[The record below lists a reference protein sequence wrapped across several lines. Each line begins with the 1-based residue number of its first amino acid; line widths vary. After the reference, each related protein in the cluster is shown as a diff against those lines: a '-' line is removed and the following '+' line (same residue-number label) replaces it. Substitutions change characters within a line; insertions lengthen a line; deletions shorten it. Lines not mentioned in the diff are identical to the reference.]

1 MAMAARRALRIE
13 SLAADVSYRVTP
25 IPIPMLIDVR
35 VVFFAESGSVSL
47 VTWTLTCRRAA
58 VARARSMGACAAW
71 GLGLSTPQARGC
83 FAADETRG
91 TRREPEGT
99 RCGMRDAGCGMRDAG
114 CGTAPGQNSSRG

>member
-58 VARARSMGACAAW
+58 VARASSMRPEGW
-71 GLGLSTPQARGC
+71 GLALCTPQAAGVFRSDTKRGY
-83 FAADETRG
+83 EV
-91 TRREPEGT
+91 
-99 RCGMRDAGCGMRDAG
+99 RDRLR
-114 CGTAPGQNSSRG
+114 TPGP

>member
-58 VARARSMGACAAW
+58 VARASSMRPEGW
-71 GLGLSTPQARGC
+71 GLALCTPQAGGVFRRRR
-83 FAADETRG
+83 DSRHETRA
-91 TRREPEGT
+91 RRHE
-99 RCGMRDAGCGMRDAG
+99 MRDAGCGMRN
-114 CGTAPGQNSSRG
+114 CPGTEFLPGAVPHP